1 MQIFQ
6 EVFVVHFVVNET
18 DTQSHKNELERCVQ
32 VLTRN
37 HASFLSTLI
46 SVRIRM
52 VTDGAKITV
61 NPRHA

>member
-1 MQIFQ
+1 M
-6 EVFVVHFVVNET
+6 HFVVNET